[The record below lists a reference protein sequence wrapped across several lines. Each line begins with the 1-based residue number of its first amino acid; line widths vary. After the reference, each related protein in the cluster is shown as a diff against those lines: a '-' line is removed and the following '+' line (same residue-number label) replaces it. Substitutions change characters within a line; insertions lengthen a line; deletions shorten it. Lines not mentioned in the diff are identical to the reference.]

1 MVRTVS
7 DYNDLNV
14 LHDTLIGDGIS
25 DDGLYRSGLRN
36 TMEAQANQYAADILM
51 PWDLV
56 NRTIRKGVDD
66 IKDLPKTLNVSGSAM
81 SIRLGVPY

>member
-1 MVRTVS
+1 
-7 DYNDLNV
+7 
-14 LHDTLIGDGIS
+14 
-25 DDGLYRSGLRN
+25 
-36 TMEAQANQYAADILM
+36 MEAQANQYAADILM